1 MPYILKRLMI
11 WATANGYLVLQQV
24 FYLAVRWQIFKPG
37 VHIQFVWSR
46 WLQRH
51 AAHFLSHSWCK
62 KQIKGLHVISLACAC
77 RSGLVMCPRMCR
89 YYLSSPALCALLAPL
104 HSRCLLFCFQVTS
117 LQARLDFAL
126 LRGQTLHSSPCFA
139 AREDISSL
147 AWKFPTPPTTPIT
160 WKWWRME
167 EELTRW
173 LDVCTCSWTSRAQ
186 KRVNPQ
192 LH

>member
-1 MPYILKRLMI
+1 MPYILKILMI
-11 WATANGYLVLQQV
+11 WATANGYLVLRQV
-24 FYLAVRWQIFKPG
+24 FHVAVRWQIFKQG

-77 RSGLVMCPRMCR
+77 RSGLVMRPRMCR
-89 YYLSSPALCALLAPL
+89 YYLSSLALCALLAPL

-117 LQARLDFAL
+117 LQARLDFACWDG
-126 LRGQTLHSSPCFA
+126 RRMRSSPFFFA

-147 AWKFPTPPTTPIT
+147 AWKFPTHHPNYLEMMTNGRGANEVAGCLHLLLDIT
-160 WKWWRME
+160 G
-167 EELTRW
+167 TA
-173 LDVCTCSWTSRAQ
+173 TC
-186 KRVNPQ
+186 
-192 LH
+192 

>member
-1 MPYILKRLMI
+1 MCALAEAPAKFLFHLKKNKLKNRTKAKQSALVGGWTRIIIKVLSSSCMPWWMYERMI

-24 FYLAVRWQIFKPG
+24 FYLAVRWQIFKQG
-37 VHIQFVWSR
+37 VHIQFAWSR

-62 KQIKGLHVISLACAC
+62 TQIKGLVVISLACAC

-117 LQARLDFAL
+117 LQARLDFACWEGRRCIPHL
-126 LRGQTLHSSPCFA
+126 VLRQGK
-139 AREDISSL
+139 I
-147 AWKFPTPPTTPIT
+147 
-160 WKWWRME
+160 
-167 EELTRW
+167 
-173 LDVCTCSWTSRAQ
+173 
-186 KRVNPQ
+186 
-192 LH
+192 

>member
-1 MPYILKRLMI
+1 MPYILKILMI
-11 WATANGYLVLQQV
+11 WATANGYLVLRQV
-24 FYLAVRWQIFKPG
+24 FYLAVRWQIFKQG

-89 YYLSSPALCALLAPL
+89 YYLSSLALCALLAPL

-117 LQARLDFAL
+117 LQASGRFCL
-126 LRGQTLHSSPCFA
+126 LRWQTHAFLTFFFGGKG
-139 AREDISSL
+139 RYKQSSL
-147 AWKFPTPPTTPIT
+147 EVPHPP
-160 WKWWRME
+160 
-167 EELTRW
+167 
-173 LDVCTCSWTSRAQ
+173 
-186 KRVNPQ
+186 PQ
-192 LH
+192 LPGNDDKWKRS